1 MPQKNVTPDRLMQ
14 MAFGYA
20 PALILEAAVEHGVFD
35 ALNKGPKTVAE
46 LSKATGA
53 SVRGLTAILNALV
66 GLEFLGRSGA
76 KYTLTP
82 ESAAFLVTTSPA
94 YHGAFFRHISSQLMP
109 AWMQLTKIVKTG
121 KPAEMVNRQKGGAE
135 FFAEFVESIFPM
147 SYAAARTFGEHLKVS
162 KSKSPVRVLDIAAG
176 SGVWGIALAQ
186 QSPNVEVTAVDWPQV
201 LKVTERVFKKFGLGK
216 QLKKIAGD
224 LDKANFGK
232 DYNIA
237 TLGHILHSEG
247 PERSRK
253 LLRKTFDAL
262 ASGGTIAVME
272 FVPNEERTGPP
283 MPLIFAV
290 NMLVNTTE
298 GDTFTFGEMSKW
310 LKEAGFKNPRQLK
323 VPAVSPLIL
332 ATKP

>member
-14 MAFGYA
+14 LAFGYA
-20 PALILEAAVEHGVFD
+20 PALILEAAVQHGVFD

-147 SYAAARTFGEHLKVS
+147 SYAAARTFGEHLKVA
-162 KSKSPVRVLDIAAG
+162 KSKGPVRVLDIAAG

-186 QSPNVEVTAVDWPQV
+186 QSPKVEVTAVDWPQV
-201 LKVTERVFKKFGLGK
+201 LKVTERVFKKFGLEK
-216 QLKKIAGD
+216 QLKKVAGD
-224 LDKANFGK
+224 LDKANFGTG
-232 DYNIA
+232 YNVA

-262 ASGGTIAVME
+262 APGGTIAVME

-298 GDTFTFGEMSKW
+298 GDVFTFGEISKW